1 MECAKPELELFSSR
15 PFQFSVIKTEQ
26 ICLRPVNSLTNA
38 TVIEFRDNS
47 YGDTYKDLS
56 SIFLRLK
63 IKMNKKVE
71 DANKIAFANCTLSS
85 IFQQVQVYLNNTL
98 ISQNSSN
105 YGYRAYFESI
115 LNFTNEEASQ
125 HLEGSGFA
133 MDTAGGFDEVDVAKN
148 TGFAKRSKLARNDE
162 IELVGRLHCDVLN
175 QMKYLMNN
183 VELRIVLTLAKQNF
197 FLICDDASKDYE
209 AEITD
214 SSLYLNHVTLNPE
227 VLLAHHTVLQQKNA
241 IYPYKKVEV
250 KNFTIG
256 SGLTNFSLDNVILGT
271 LPSTMIISMLETDR
285 YNGVR
290 AKNPYKFDHFKLNR
304 FDVSVNGIQLM
315 QPLTMDYTKPEAIR
329 SNMAYHQ
336 LFRGINYHRT
346 DKAHNITKDLFDNG
360 AFMIAYDL
368 SPDHNDICNNPLKTG
383 ALQLSA
389 QFSEALA
396 SSITILVYLQYDAE
410 LMIDKDY
417 VIYPTLY

>member
-26 ICLRPVNSLTNA
+26 ICLRPVNSLTNS

-47 YGDTYKDLS
+47 YGDSYKDLS
-56 SIFLRLK
+56 SIFFRLK
-63 IKMNKKVE
+63 LKLNKKVE
-71 DANKIAFANCTLSS
+71 TANKIAFANCTLSS
-85 IFQQVQVYLNNTL
+85 LFQQVQVYLNNTL

-105 YGYRAYFESI
+105 YGYRAYLESI

-125 HLEGSGFA
+125 HLDGSGFA
-133 MDTAGGFDEVDVAKN
+133 MDQPGGFDEVDATKN
-148 TGFAKRSKLARNDE
+148 TGFSKRSKLATDNE

-183 VELRIVLTLAKQNF
+183 VELRIVLTMAKQGF
-197 FLICDDASKDYE
+197 FIICDAQTDHE
-209 AEITD
+209 AQITD
-214 SSLYLNHVTLNPE
+214 AALYLNHVTLNPE

-271 LPSTMIISMLETDR
+271 LPSTMIIAMLETDR
-285 YNGVR
+285 YNGIR
-290 AKNPYKFDHFKLNR
+290 TKNPYKFDHFKMNR
-304 FDVSVNGIQLM
+304 FEVAVNGIQLM
-315 QPLTMDYTKPEAIR
+315 QPLTMDYTTPTAIR
-329 SNMAYHQ
+329 SNMVYHQ

-346 DKAHNITKDLFDNG
+346 DKAHNITKELFDDG

-383 ALQLSA
+383 ALQISA
-389 QFSEALA
+389 QFSDALT

-417 VIYPTLY
+417 VIYPTMY

>member
-38 TVIEFRDNS
+38 TVMEFRDNS
-47 YGDTYKDLS
+47 YGDSYKDLS

-63 IKMNKKVE
+63 IKASATVS
-71 DANKIAFANCTLSS
+71 DTAKITLANCSMSS
-85 IFQQVQVYLNNTL
+85 LFQQVQVYLNNTL

-105 YGYRAYFESI
+105 YGYRSYLESI

-125 HLEGSGFA
+125 HLDGSGFA
-133 MDTAGGFDEVDVAKN
+133 MDTAGAFDEIDKDKN
-148 TGFAKRSKLARNDE
+148 NGSIKRKNLVNATE
-162 IELVGRLHCDVLN
+162 VELVGRLHCDVLN

-197 FLICDDASKDYE
+197 FIISDDASKDIE
-209 AEITD
+209 VQVTD
-214 SSLYLNHVTLNPE
+214 AALYLNHITLNPE

-241 IYPYKKVEV
+241 VYPYKKVEV
-250 KNFTIG
+250 KNFTIS
-256 SGLTNFSLDNVILGT
+256 SGLTNFSIDNVILGT
-271 LPSTMIISMLETDR
+271 LPSTMIIAMIETDR
-285 YNGVR
+285 YNGDR
-290 AKNPYKFDHFKLNR
+290 KKNPYKFDHFKLQR
-304 FDVSVNGIQLM
+304 FEVSINGIQLM
-315 QPLTMDYTKPEAIR
+315 QPLTMDYTNEKTIR

-346 DKAHNITKDLFDNG
+346 DKAHNVTKDLFDNG
-360 AFMIAYDL
+360 AFMLAYDL

-383 ALQLSA
+383 ALQISA
-389 QFSEALA
+389 QFSTALA
-396 SSITILVYLQYDAE
+396 SSITVLVYLQYDAE

-417 VIYPTLY
+417 VVYPTLY